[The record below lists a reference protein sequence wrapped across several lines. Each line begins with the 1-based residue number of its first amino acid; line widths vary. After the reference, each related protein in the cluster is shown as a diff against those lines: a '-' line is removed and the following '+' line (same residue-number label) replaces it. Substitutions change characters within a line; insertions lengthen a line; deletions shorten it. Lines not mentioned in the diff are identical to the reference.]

1 MYSLR
6 YQRSWAAAFQLI
18 IFRCLDSESCLW
30 VPEQEW
36 RVAFFFAEQA
46 ENNGWWEGR
55 EKCID
60 NCDRC
65 AASALH
71 WHFPSPSKT
80 GSCWPWDVLV
90 RAFFR
95 NVPPRG
101 GLNKIQKNLRRRP
114 VRAQFKNTS
123 LIHWSELYTY
133 IWEVQNMTKTRHFL
147 KKGPDLAQ
155 VVWGSK
161 FSSSLRCDAHSNY
174 TLRGYHTNPGLIALF
189 HSWPSIVN
197 SCINT

>member
-65 AASALH
+65 PASALH

-95 NVPPRG
+95 NVAPRG

-123 LIHWSELYTY
+123 LIHFDTHIFGRFKIWPKQDVSWERAQIWHKLSE
-133 IWEVQNMTKTRHFL
+133 
-147 KKGPDLAQ
+147 A
-155 VVWGSK
+155 
-161 FSSSLRCDAHSNY
+161 
-174 TLRGYHTNPGLIALF
+174 
-189 HSWPSIVN
+189 VN
-197 SCINT
+197 SPPVSDVTHTATIHYVDITLIPVSLHYSTHGHPLLTLA